1 VNGDWTAFL
10 QGNLAS
16 VIIAALA
23 FVVSLVALYHSKR
36 SADAS
41 HRSADAAQDA
51 NRYSQRS
58 ADAAELSS
66 KITQEGFENAA
77 KRSKAHAYWILY
89 RIVNLFDGYGSVD
102 NVYRAAVIGAGIEKI
117 DNLSPVQ
124 EYLHVYGHTLEP
136 RDREHIRIALNGI
149 ELLIA
154 GGYDPHKFE
163 KIKAEVVEAAMAL
176 REEWM

>member
-1 VNGDWTAFL
+1 M
-10 QGNLAS
+10 
-16 VIIAALA
+16 
-23 FVVSLVALYHSKR
+23 SLVALYHSKR

-51 NRYSQRS
+51 NRHSHRS

-89 RIVNLFDGYGSVD
+89 RTVNLFDGYGSD
-102 NVYRAAVIGAGIEKI
+102 GIEKI
-117 DNLSPVQ
+117 DDLSPVQ
-124 EYLHVYGHTLEP
+124 EYLHVYGHTLEQ

-149 ELLIA
+149 ERLIA
-154 GGYDPHKFE
+154 GGYNPHDFE
-163 KIKAEVVEAAMAL
+163 KIRAEVAKATMAL